1 MRSVS
6 GGSRCGGNRLIKVFV
21 RANSPS
27 DLARLT
33 ALVKSTPTLRWVG
46 ASLNSAG
53 SAEQISEFAADVLL
67 ECGAFD
73 DPAETTRTEFESE
86 SAPRVLIIRETEFSD
101 AVDAMQAAEST
112 IRGILPDYASDGEI
126 QSAIESAAAGLQVFH
141 PDVLDHILENNRG
154 KVAGASISGS
164 GASGHQPFQS
174 LSPREGEILNL
185 LAQGLANKEIAWRLK
200 ISEHTVKFHIT
211 SIFNKLNASTRAE
224 AVAIGIRQGLIS
236 L

>member
-1 MRSVS
+1 MRSAP
-6 GGSRCGGNRLIKVFV
+6 GGSRRRGNKLINVFV

-27 DLARLT
+27 DLARLI
-33 ALVKSTPTLRWVG
+33 ALVKSAPTLRWVG

-53 SAEQISEFAADVLL
+53 PAGQISDIAPDVLL
-67 ECGAFD
+67 ESGAFD
-73 DPAETTRTEFESE
+73 DPAGTTPMEFENE
-86 SAPRVLIIRETEFSD
+86 SAPRVLIIRETEFSE
-101 AVDAMQAAEST
+101 ALEAMQTAESVV
-112 IRGILPDYASDGEI
+112 RGILPDYATDGEI

-141 PDVLDHILENNRG
+141 PDVLDYILENNRG
-154 KVAGASISGS
+154 KMAGASNSGS
-164 GASGHQPFQS
+164 GASGQQPFQS

-224 AVAIGIRQGLIS
+224 AVAIGIRQGLII